1 MRYPIPSDDQDFEV
15 FCLKFLRAHWNC
27 TSLDLYAQRGE
38 EQFGIDILD
47 LGGKEPLSAAQCK
60 LHEPWKSIPPAEI
73 RKEVEKAERFHRAL
87 GRYAI
92 LTSAK
97 ASRKAHEEVLKINQ
111 EHRRRGLFRV
121 ELMTWGKIENLVDQY
136 DDIKELLGAVSGRT
150 ATEIRKSLSAIHEA
164 VVSKASEMTRHEAPV
179 PIPKA
184 DPNRF
189 SVALAHLTHDD
200 GEEVER
206 LITES
211 IKGVAGVQI
220 LRFDRT
226 ISAEG
231 PIPEKSEAEAHEVAR
246 SLLRE
251 ASADAL
257 IWGTVLSHG
266 GRTAPRLYWTTAD
279 SAMRS
284 KQPYIPENFRLPEVF
299 WEDLVEVL
307 RLLVI
312 TRSSGLF
319 ARRGLNVAAD
329 LTPFVEKVRNLLE
342 SDQASKRWTARAAS
356 EVMFILAWALE
367 QLGEQR
373 GQRNYLI
380 QSMRYFREVV
390 GKGIL
395 SEIPTYE
402 FAVLNNFG
410 VALGALG
417 TLESDSSC
425 LLEAVA
431 VLGDA
436 LNRATLREHPPTE
449 RAALQN
455 NLGNALTMLGVRES
469 GIEKLRQAEEVYRGA
484 LSGWTKEHF
493 PLDWGVLQSNIA
505 YVLQVAGSRESGNDR
520 LLASITSYRGAL
532 EVWKR
537 DQVPMYWAQAQ
548 SNLGSALMSL
558 GERQPGIELLEEAA
572 STYRLALEERVF
584 EREPLAWAETQNNLG
599 GALIEIADRTGNP
612 TGLREAVSALRESLK
627 VRTREVTPMGHAS
640 SKNNLGRALARLGE
654 YENRVQDVTE
664 AIDAFRD
671 ALQIWTQESVPSR
684 WSTAQHNLGDAL
696 VSLGRREKSL
706 ARLDEARA
714 AYNQALAER
723 RRDREP
729 IQWAATQAALG
740 LLHYFK
746 GEMERGTESLE
757 RAAQHY
763 KSVLEEERT
772 EGYPFGRAGLLFN
785 LGNVQRLLGQ
795 RKNDSA
801 LVLVALE
808 NHAAACRDRLPY
820 SPYWAFRAAAEV
832 AGDVEALN
840 NRFDPSV
847 YQTAL
852 AKYDWALALHAKHQG
867 HRIGLM
873 PIYKVVVPGTSGS
886 KEPDWKAAPKRGD
899 RIKDGTVVWEN
910 AGKFSHCE
918 QCKEYLCAPNAN
930 T

>member
-1 MRYPIPSDDQDFEV
+1 MRYPIPSNDADFEV
-15 FCLKFLRAHWNC
+15 FCLKFLRVHWNC
-27 TSLDLYAQRGE
+27 PSLDLYAHRGE

-47 LGGKEPLSAAQCK
+47 LGGKEPLSRGTVQTPRP
-60 LHEPWKSIPPAEI
+60 LEGRSHHPKS
-73 RKEVEKAERFHRAL
+73 RSEVEKAEKFHQAL

-97 ASRKAHEEVLKINQ
+97 ASREAHEEVLKINQ
-111 EHRRRGLFRV
+111 EHRKRGLFQV

-136 DDIKELLGAVSGRT
+136 DEIKELLGTVSGRT

-164 VVSKASEMTRHEAPV
+164 VVSKPSHEMTRHEAPV

-200 GEEVER
+200 GQEVER
-206 LITES
+206 LIIES
-211 IKGVAGVQI
+211 IKDVAGVQI

-231 PIPEKSEAEAHEVAR
+231 PIPEKSEREAHEMAR

-307 RLLVI
+307 RLLVV

-380 QSMRYFREVV
+380 QSVRYYREIV

-402 FAVLNNFG
+402 FAVQNNFG

-431 VLGDA
+431 VFRDA
-436 LNRATLREHPPTE
+436 LNRAALREHLPTE
-449 RAALQN
+449 WASLQN

-469 GIEKLRQAEEVYRGA
+469 GIEKLRQAEEVYRGCAQRMDKGA
-484 LSGWTKEHF
+484 LPAGLGGSPKQYRLRPSGGWKPGKRQRPSTCFNHF
-493 PLDWGVLQSNIA
+493 LSKRTRGVEPGPSADVLGASAKQPRECLDEPRREATRHRTLG
-505 YVLQVAGSRESGNDR
+505 GSR
-520 LLASITSYRGAL
+520 
-532 EVWKR
+532 
-537 DQVPMYWAQAQ
+537 
-548 SNLGSALMSL
+548 
-558 GERQPGIELLEEAA
+558 
-572 STYRLALEERVF
+572 
-584 EREPLAWAETQNNLG
+584 
-599 GALIEIADRTGNP
+599 
-612 TGLREAVSALRESLK
+612 
-627 VRTREVTPMGHAS
+627 
-640 SKNNLGRALARLGE
+640 
-654 YENRVQDVTE
+654 
-664 AIDAFRD
+664 
-671 ALQIWTQESVPSR
+671 
-684 WSTAQHNLGDAL
+684 QHL
-696 VSLGRREKSL
+696 S
-706 ARLDEARA
+706 ARA
-714 AYNQALAER
+714 
-723 RRDREP
+723 
-729 IQWAATQAALG
+729 
-740 LLHYFK
+740 
-746 GEMERGTESLE
+746 RGTG
-757 RAAQHY
+757 
-763 KSVLEEERT
+763 V
-772 EGYPFGRAGLLFN
+772 
-785 LGNVQRLLGQ
+785 
-795 RKNDSA
+795 
-801 LVLVALE
+801 
-808 NHAAACRDRLPY
+808 
-820 SPYWAFRAAAEV
+820 
-832 AGDVEALN
+832 
-840 NRFDPSV
+840 
-847 YQTAL
+847 
-852 AKYDWALALHAKHQG
+852 
-867 HRIGLM
+867 
-873 PIYKVVVPGTSGS
+873 
-886 KEPDWKAAPKRGD
+886 
-899 RIKDGTVVWEN
+899 
-910 AGKFSHCE
+910 
-918 QCKEYLCAPNAN
+918 
-930 T
+930 